1 MISEPVL
8 ISAYKR
14 FAGTMEQVLPNHVP
28 TENVNDLRWLSNIR
42 AVAKARFEPQKDL
55 DISDCGE
62 KVKGIINDHLQSLG
76 VKQWI
81 KPITLFN
88 SDFQSKVNTL
98 KSEEYVQVLYSVVIF
113 EFIKEF

>member
-1 MISEPVL
+1 
-8 ISAYKR
+8 
-14 FAGTMEQVLPNHVP
+14 MEQVLPKHVP
-28 TENVNDLRWLSNIR
+28 TENVNDLRWLSYIR
-42 AVAKARFEPQKDL
+42 AAAKARYEPQKDL

-62 KVKGIINDHLQSLG
+62 KVKGIINGHLQSLG

-81 KPITLFN
+81 KPITLFD

-98 KSEEYVQVLYSVVIF
+98 KSDESVQVLYSVVIF